1 LFSPEYLPAR
11 STEDLKT
18 LIVEWQSEAAGQGS
32 DKEEEEEEDDD
43 DDDDDDEEED
53 DEEEEESEG
62 LRRCSGGSDAGGA

>member
-1 LFSPEYLPAR
+1 MLFSPEYLPAR

-43 DDDDDDEEED
+43 DDDDDEEED